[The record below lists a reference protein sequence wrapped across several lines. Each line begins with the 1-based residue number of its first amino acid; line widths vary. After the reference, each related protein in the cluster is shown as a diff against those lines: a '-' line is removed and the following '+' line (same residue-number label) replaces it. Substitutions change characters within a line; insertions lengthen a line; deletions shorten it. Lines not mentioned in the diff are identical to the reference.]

1 MKKITSTL
9 IAILFISNQ
18 FVNAQASKYMNPY
31 LQNMKPGSVYISWL
45 TPDGQATP
53 VTVEY
58 GTTSNLGNSATGSN
72 STISTGNNYCTV
84 QLTGLNPNTVYYYK
98 CNSGNQSSA
107 VNQFRTAIAKGS
119 KGQHIIFP
127 ILGDTRRA
135 PSATQDTIVSSRNAR
150 ICEQTLKAKY
160 GNEYWKKVSHI
171 VTTGDIV
178 YAESNANEYTKEFFV
193 PFRGLSKNL
202 PTYVSIGNHE
212 GSGKYFF
219 QIMKYEDLGPTGTD
233 AEKYYKF
240 EVGNCL
246 FLMVNS
252 NTNYHT
258 ATQINW
264 FTTVLDAAQKDTT
277 IDFIFAAFHHPGHS
291 EIWPDGNEAYIQ
303 NDLFGLFKNY
313 PKMSLIIFGHS
324 HCYERGYLALDPTA
338 QGYKHDAKI
347 LLQGGGGSEMD
358 TWKEYPNQTD
368 YPEVHRSMSYWG
380 YTIVD
385 VDVDK
390 KSWTAESYNIGMEE
404 EFLNGGLP
412 KNKNVLFDK
421 FHQYA
426 AGGPVSPTAN
436 APVIPAT
443 SNVMLSASKF
453 ISNDNDTI
461 QSSQFQLREYPNG
474 TYTNP
479 LIDSK
484 RDYENIYGN
493 NTTPPYA
500 PIDKNLGID
509 LSKLKVTTL
518 QANKK
523 YAYRVRYCD
532 QSLRWSNW
540 STEVVFNNSI
550 TTGITDDATDAGTA
564 INVFPNPLS
573 DMTVIEV
580 NSIVNQYGHISVYDI
595 NGVKVKELFNG
606 ILTQG
611 PTNFTWNA
619 TNDSNMKVAKGSY
632 IIEVE
637 LSEKTEHIKV
647 VVQ

>member
-1 MKKITSTL
+1 MKKYL
-9 IAILFISNQ
+9 LLFILSCQ
-18 FVNAQASKYMNPY
+18 LLNAQVSKYMNPY
-31 LQNMKPGSVYISWL
+31 LQNMKPTSVYVSWL
-45 TPDGQATP
+45 TPDGQTTP
-53 VTVEY
+53 VSVEY
-58 GTTSNLGNSATGSN
+58 GTTANLGISATGSN
-72 STISTGNNYCTV
+72 TILSTGNNYCTV
-84 QLTGLNPNTVYYYK
+84 QLTGLTANTVYYYK
-98 CNSGNQSSA
+98 CKSGNQSST
-107 VNQFRTAIAKGS
+107 VSQFRTAIAKGS

-127 ILGDTRRA
+127 IFGDTRRA

-160 GNEYWKKVSHI
+160 GNDYWKKISHI

-193 PFRGLSKNL
+193 PFRNLTKTL

-212 GSGKYFF
+212 GSGNYFF

-233 AEKYYKF
+233 AERYYKF

-258 ATQINW
+258 ATQVNW

-291 EIWPDGNEAYIQ
+291 EIWPDGNENYIQ
-303 NDLFGLFKNY
+303 NDIFNLFKNY

-324 HCYERGYLALDPTA
+324 HCYERGYLTLNSTVP
-338 QGYKHDAKI
+338 GYKHDAKI

-368 YPEVHRSMSYWG
+368 YPEIHRSMSYWG
-380 YTIVD
+380 YTLVD
-385 VDVDK
+385 VDVDN

-404 EFLNGGLP
+404 EFNNGGIP

-426 AGGPVSPTAN
+426 SGGPVAPTAN
-436 APVIPAT
+436 TPVIPAT
-443 SNVMLSASKF
+443 NNVTLPASKF
-453 ISNDNDTI
+453 ISTGNDSI
-461 QSSQFQLREYPNG
+461 QASQFQVREYPNG

-479 LIDSK
+479 LIDS
-484 RDYENIYGN
+484 RREYENIYGN
-493 NTTPPYA
+493 NTTPPYS

-523 YAYRVRYCD
+523 YAWRVRYCD
-532 QSLRWSNW
+532 QSLRWTGWSN
-540 STEVVFNNSI
+540 EVVFTNST
-550 TTGITDDATDAGTA
+550 TTGVDDTLSFDNATVSA
-564 INVFPNPLS
+564 FPNPLK
-573 DMTVIEV
+573 DMTVIKV
-580 NSIVNQYGHISVYDI
+580 NSNTNQYIRISVYDMKGTKI
-595 NGVKVKELFNG
+595 KELFNG
-606 ILTQG
+606 SVTQG
-611 PTNFTWNA
+611 TTNFTWHA
-619 TNDSNMKVAKGSY
+619 TNQSDIKVASGTY
-632 IIEVE
+632 NIDVE
-637 LSEKTEHIKV
+637 FPEKTEHVKV
-647 VVQ
+647 VVQQ